1 MSGHS
6 ACPET
11 AGTGVG
17 PAGVWN
23 PLFLPDLSLFPPKGS
38 RVRLRGVCVR
48 VGTRLGW
55 PRVGRGVCR
64 ARGQA
69 VGRGPCV
76 PPDLLGGPRTPAS
89 AVLVRPPRSVARS
102 RQATS
107 GCRGDS
113 SGTCLAL
120 LHAGNRPGHLQY
132 QQPVC
137 AELGGD
143 FAPRGHLQC
152 LRTFFSIRTRLGAP
166 LACRYC

>member
-11 AGTGVG
+11 TGTGVG

-23 PLFLPDLSLFPPKGS
+23 RLFLPDLSLFPPKGS
-38 RVRLRGVCVR
+38 RVRLRGVRSGRNSAGLATSRKACVP
-48 VGTRLGW
+48 G
-55 PRVGRGVCR
+55 
-64 ARGQA
+64 RGQA

-89 AVLVRPPRSVARS
+89 AVLVCPPRSVALS

-107 GCRGDS
+107 GCCGDS

-120 LHAGNRPGHLQY
+120 LHSGYRPGHLQC

-137 AELGGD
+137 AESWVGILPPGD
-143 FAPRGHLQC
+143 IC
-152 LRTFFSIRTRLGAP
+152 NV
-166 LACRYC
+166 

>member
-48 VGTRLGW
+48 VGTRLDW

-102 RQATS
+102 RKATS
-107 GCRGDS
+107 GCCGDS

-120 LHAGNRPGHLQY
+120 LNTGNRPGHLQY
-132 QQPVC
+132 QQPLC
-137 AELGGD
+137 AESWVGILPPGD
-143 FAPRGHLQC
+143 IC
-152 LRTFFSIRTRLGAP
+152 NV
-166 LACRYC
+166 